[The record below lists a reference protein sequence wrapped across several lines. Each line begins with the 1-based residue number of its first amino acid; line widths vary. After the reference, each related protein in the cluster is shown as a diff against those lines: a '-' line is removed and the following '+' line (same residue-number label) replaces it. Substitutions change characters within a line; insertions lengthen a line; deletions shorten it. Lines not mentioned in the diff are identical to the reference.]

1 MITDLDTL
9 MQAQGLDAILITGP
23 ALHNPPMT
31 YFTGRANLTNADLI
45 KKLGEEPVLFYYPME
60 RDEAGKTGLSTKSL
74 ADYRLQDLLKET
86 GNDQLKATVLR
97 YRRMLAEL
105 GITSGRLGVF
115 GRIDAGGAFAIFS
128 GLMQQLP
135 ELEVVG
141 QLGDSI
147 LMQAMATKDSHEVER
162 IRKMGEITTSV
173 VGKVA
178 ALLASQKAK
187 NGILVKDDGAPW
199 TVGDIKKH
207 IRLWLAEAGA
217 EDPEG
222 VIFST
227 GRDAG
232 VPHSTGDPE
241 AVLRLGESI
250 VFDIFPCEAGGGYF
264 YDFTRTWCLGYAPDD
279 IQAVYDDV
287 LSVYR
292 QIVSELKVNSPCRQ
306 YQERTCE
313 LFESRGHPT
322 IKSNPATLEGYVHGL
337 GHGIGLHVHELPRLG
352 LYATSL
358 DVLSPGVVVT
368 VEPGLYYPERGFGVR
383 IEDTLWVRPDG
394 EIEILADY
402 PYDLVIPVD

>member
-9 MQAQGLDAILITGP
+9 MQAQDLDAILITGP
-23 ALHNPPMT
+23 ALHNPAMT
-31 YFTGRANLTNADLI
+31 YFTGRVHLTDADLV
-45 KKLGEEPVLFYYPME
+45 KKTGEDPVLFYNPME
-60 RDEAGKTGLSTKSL
+60 RDEAGKTGLPTKSL
-74 ADYRLQDLLKET
+74 ADYRMQDLLKEA
-86 GNDQLKATVLR
+86 GNNQLKATVIR
-97 YRRMLAEL
+97 YRKMLADLE
-105 GITSGRLGVF
+105 ITSGRLGLF
-115 GRIDAGGAFAIFS
+115 GRIDAGSAFAVFS

-147 LMQAMATKDSHEVER
+147 LLQALATKDTDEVES

-173 VGKVA
+173 VGKVVD
-178 ALLASQKAK
+178 LLASQKAR
-187 NGILVKDDGAPW
+187 NDILVMNDGTPW

-207 IRLWLAEAGA
+207 IKLWLTEAGA

-222 VIFST
+222 IIFST

-232 VPHSTGDPE
+232 VPHSTGDSD
-241 AVLRLGESI
+241 AVLQLGKSI

-264 YDFTRTWCLGYAPDD
+264 YDFTRTWCLGYAPDE
-279 IQAVYDDV
+279 IQAVYEDV

-292 QIVSELKVNSPCRQ
+292 QIVSELKVNTPCRQ
-306 YQERTCE
+306 YQEKTCE

-322 IKSNPATLEGYVHGL
+322 IRSNPATLEGYVHGL
-337 GHGIGLHVHELPRLG
+337 GHGVGLHVHELPRFG

-368 VEPGLYYPERGFGVR
+368 IEPGLYYPERGFGVR
-383 IEDTLWVRPDG
+383 VEDTLWVRPDG

-402 PYDLVIPVD
+402 PYDLVIPVV

>member
-9 MQAQGLDAILITGP
+9 MQAQDLDAILITGP
-23 ALHNPPMT
+23 ALHNPAMT
-31 YFTGRANLTNADLI
+31 YFTGRVHLTDADLV
-45 KKLGEEPVLFYYPME
+45 KKTGEDPVLFYNPME
-60 RDEAGKTGLSTKSL
+60 RDEAGKTGLPTKSL
-74 ADYRLQDLLKET
+74 ADYRMQDLLKEA
-86 GNDQLKATVLR
+86 GNNQLKATVIR
-97 YRRMLAEL
+97 YRKMLADLE
-105 GITSGRLGVF
+105 ITSGRLGLF
-115 GRIDAGGAFAIFS
+115 GRIDAGSAFAVFS

-147 LMQAMATKDSHEVER
+147 LLQAMATKDTDEVES

-173 VGKVA
+173 VGKVVD
-178 ALLASQKAK
+178 LLASQKAR
-187 NGILVKDDGAPW
+187 NDILVMNDGTPW

-207 IRLWLAEAGA
+207 IKLWLAEAGA

-222 VIFST
+222 IIFST

-232 VPHSTGDPE
+232 VPHSTGDSD
-241 AVLRLGESI
+241 AVLQLGKSI

-264 YDFTRTWCLGYAPDD
+264 YDFTRTWCLGYAPDE
-279 IQAVYDDV
+279 IQAVYEDV

-292 QIVSELKVNSPCRQ
+292 QIVSELKVNTPCRQ
-306 YQERTCE
+306 YQEKTCE

-322 IKSNPATLEGYVHGL
+322 IRSNPATLEGYVHGL
-337 GHGIGLHVHELPRLG
+337 GHGVGLHVHELPRFG

-368 VEPGLYYPERGFGVR
+368 IEPGLYYPERGFGVR
-383 IEDTLWVRPDG
+383 VEDTLWVRPDG

-402 PYDLVIPVD
+402 PYDLVIPVV